1 MDRRL
6 VEMADA
12 AWALFGDDD
21 HDAAASDKKAPPP
34 PRASVH
40 PFFAATRDC
49 WCPEPVDETM
59 YHPFSEEA
67 ARTSLN
73 LEGRVPALAA
83 SLRGRDMRE
92 PADALR
98 ALLETPSA
106 ARASDVIAASVRALA
121 SASGIKDD
129 LAASRL
135 NTAILIARAVKAD
148 RALDAANEAMTT
160 TETTETMDEPYDV
173 AAADQTRQLAMAA
186 AEAAVLLAECALLA
200 DDPETFSTLKPPS
213 VTTGTQTVH
222 EKDGRRWIGAR
233 VVAASAA
240 AARAERAYLLAVA
253 KTKKKQK
260 ETNDETFPDSDGKRL
275 KISYPISSSSRS
287 EIRLRSLSSAM
298 DEKMRRV
305 VSDLALVSKSE
316 GTTHWDA
323 SKRVEVSSLTTASF
337 YEAYVKKNRPVV
349 IKGLLEKDQ
358 WSAVETFCDL
368 EWLHDTYGDTP
379 VPVEALSV
387 DHSHSRGSHKTRYGE
402 KKDGKGS
409 VSVAYATL
417 SSFLESYFA
426 EPSPTEPLTDCDGQ
440 NENVTVAYVSQH
452 SLLHQCPGLQHHFA
466 VPEFCLGR
474 LSAANAWLGTA
485 NTKTHLHTD
494 DADNLLCQVAGFKLV
509 KLFPPSVTPYVY
521 QDLVDN
527 RKTGNK
533 SVNAFSPVDC
543 EDVAEQKRV
552 FPLFKKARDEEIQT
566 VIGPGE
572 TLFVPRGWWH
582 YVRALEPSFSVN
594 FWF

>member
-1 MDRRL
+1 
-6 VEMADA
+6 MADA

-67 ARTSLN
+67 ARASLN

-160 TETTETMDEPYDV
+160 TETTETMDEPSDV
-173 AAADQTRQLAMAA
+173 AAADQTRRLAMAA

-200 DDPETFSTLKPPS
+200 DDPETFSSLEPPS
-213 VTTGTQTVH
+213 DTTGVQTVREH
-222 EKDGRRWIGAR
+222 GRRWIGAR

-253 KTKKKQK
+253 KTKK
-260 ETNDETFPDSDGKRL
+260 ETNDSTDSNGKRL
-275 KISYPISSSSRS
+275 KKTN
-287 EIRLRSLSSAM
+287 EIPLRSLSSAM
-298 DEKMRRV
+298 DDTMRRA

>member
-1 MDRRL
+1 
-6 VEMADA
+6 MADA

-34 PRASVH
+34 PRASAH

-253 KTKKKQK
+253 KTEK
-260 ETNDETFPDSDGKRL
+260 ETNDSTDSNGKRL
-275 KISYPISSSSRS
+275 KKTN
-287 EIRLRSLSSAM
+287 EIPLRSLSSAM
-298 DEKMRRV
+298 DDTMRRA